1 MKTSASIT
9 IALALLPAALAGC
22 GGGGGAV
29 TPYPPATPFAV
40 AAANHLLLTAGG
52 TWRMSGSAS
61 DGSGFNVEVS
71 FTPLAD
77 GVFPLTG
84 APAAR
89 EQQTASGSLA
99 GNMLSKI
106 NSVSYFN
113 PGNDALIGDT
123 NSGDGSCGRVTSNT
137 ALTSCS
143 PDASPASTNTTTWS
157 LETDRGVTLLCLN
170 TSTVDLRTP
179 SDSGT
184 VSYCVE
190 TAPDG
195 TLGDRA
201 RISISLL
208 DGSFSLV
215 ARNY

>member
-1 MKTSASIT
+1 
-9 IALALLPAALAGC
+9 
-22 GGGGGAV
+22 
-29 TPYPPATPFAV
+29 
-40 AAANHLLLTAGG
+40 
-52 TWRMSGSAS
+52 MSGSAS

-137 ALTSCS
+137 ALPASALVGASGPLSSDTALTSCS
-143 PDASPASTNTTTWS
+143 PDASPASTNTTAWS